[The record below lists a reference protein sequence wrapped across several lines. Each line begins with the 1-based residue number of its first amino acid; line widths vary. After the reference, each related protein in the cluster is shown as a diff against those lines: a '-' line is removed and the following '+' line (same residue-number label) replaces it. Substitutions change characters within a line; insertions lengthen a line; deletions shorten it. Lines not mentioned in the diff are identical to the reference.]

1 MSMFDFAEF
10 SDERLQAL
18 CLSGSRDA
26 ETELIRRYAPLV
38 ERCTCGIKAF
48 GGEQTD
54 LVQEGMFGLVSAI
67 RQYRP
72 EAGASFRTFAEHCI
86 RNRIHSAVKSA
97 SRKKHFPLKDC
108 LSYEQ
113 LSEESDSRL
122 SAVEEIFQRMPEDL
136 VLARES
142 REELFAALSDCLSAL
157 EKRVLHDYLNGL
169 SYQEIAANIGKDQKS
184 VDNAVQ
190 RIRRKLA
197 RNLNLGD
204 FSKS

>member
-1 MSMFDFAEF
+1 MFDFAEY
-10 SDERLQAL
+10 SDERLQSL
-18 CLSGSRDA
+18 CLDGSTDA
-26 ETELIRRYAPLV
+26 ETELIRRFAPLV
-38 ERCTCGIKAF
+38 ERCTYGTTTD
-48 GGEQTD
+48 GGERTD
-54 LVQEGMFGLVSAI
+54 LIQEGMFGLLSAI
-67 RQYRP
+67 RQYNR
-72 EAGASFRTFAEHCI
+72 ASGASFRTFAEHCI
-86 RNRIHSAVKSA
+86 RNRISSAIKSA

-122 SAVEEIFQRMPEDL
+122 SADEEIFHRMPEDL

-142 REELFAALSDCLSAL
+142 REELYAALSDCLSTL
-157 EKRVLHDYLNGL
+157 EKRVLHDYLKGL
-169 SYQEIAANIGKDQKS
+169 SYHEIAANIGKDQKS

>member
-1 MSMFDFAEF
+1 
-10 SDERLQAL
+10 
-18 CLSGSRDA
+18 
-26 ETELIRRYAPLV
+26 
-38 ERCTCGIKAF
+38 
-48 GGEQTD
+48 
-54 LVQEGMFGLVSAI
+54 MFGLVSAI